1 TCSVSSLP
9 GTPRSG
15 SSQRPTVIRYSMQMP
30 TNTMP
35 SGANSNRVKPT
46 PTASRPIA
54 STSRLV
60 EVPIRVHTPAACDMY
75 DSGIRNFDGAQRLA
89 VLAASTRG
97 RNTATVAVLLTNA
110 ATLAT
115 STSITSMNSHCQR
128 ILDSTSPTATR
139 APLRCSAPLST
150 NIAATITVAWLLK
163 PDSAS
168 GTVITPVTIS
178 AVITSSATTS
188 TRS

>member
-1 TCSVSSLP
+1 
-9 GTPRSG
+9 
-15 SSQRPTVIRYSMQMP
+15 
-30 TNTMP
+30 
-35 SGANSNRVKPT
+35 
-46 PTASRPIA
+46 
-54 STSRLV
+54 
-60 EVPIRVHTPAACDMY
+60 
-75 DSGIRNFDGAQRLA
+75 DSGIRNFDGAQRVAGLG
-89 VLAASTRG
+89 ASTRG
-97 RNTATVAVLLTNA
+97 RKTATVAVLLTKA
-110 ATLAT
+110 ATPAT

-188 TRS
+188 TRSFSVTNRAIDRKSVV